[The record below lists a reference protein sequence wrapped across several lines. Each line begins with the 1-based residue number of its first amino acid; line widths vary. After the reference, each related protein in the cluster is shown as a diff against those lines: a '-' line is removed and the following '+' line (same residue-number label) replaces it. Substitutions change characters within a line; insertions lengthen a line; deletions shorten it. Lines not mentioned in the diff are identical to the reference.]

1 MEERLD
7 REGALVHLEHAL
19 LVEERAP
26 VVARHAVLYGREYG
40 WGEDFEGL
48 CAQKKI
54 SRTDERGYAAA
65 DTTPRRPTRRDEQQ
79 LEEEL
84 QLPRG
89 NKKKYYN

>member
-1 MEERLD
+1 MVEAFAPPVSERL
-7 REGALVHLEHAL
+7 ALRVSRDAAL
-19 LVEERAP
+19 SS
-26 VVARHAVLYGREYG
+26 VAAAI
-40 WGEDFEGL
+40 DFILEGL